1 MLRFPVPLL
10 LCGGA
15 VILASGCNSLRSP
28 PPFPE
33 QPPASTSSSAQ
44 APPAAPSRPPPRQF
58 RLGAAA
64 SSLVDQ
70 AHKQA
75 ATGDFGLA
83 AATVERAMRIEPDNP
98 LLWIELGRVR
108 VSAGDYAQGDSM
120 ARKALTL
127 ATGDPRA
134 QASAYRLIADAM
146 RGLRRNQEASE
157 ADARANALS
166 PR

>member
-1 MLRFPVPLL
+1 MPRFPLL
-10 LCGGA
+10 LLLLGSA
-15 VILASGCNSLRSP
+15 LALASGCNSLRSP

-33 QPPASTSSSAQ
+33 QPPNSTSSSAQ
-44 APPAAPSRPPPRQF
+44 PPAPPSRVPARQF

-70 AHKQA
+70 AHKQV

-108 VSAGDYAQGDSM
+108 DAAGDYAQADSM